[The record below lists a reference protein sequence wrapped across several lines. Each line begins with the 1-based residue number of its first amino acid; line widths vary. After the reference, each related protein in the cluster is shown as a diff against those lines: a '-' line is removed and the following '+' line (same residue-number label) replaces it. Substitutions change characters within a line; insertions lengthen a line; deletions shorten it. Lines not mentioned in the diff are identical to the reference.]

1 MNSTRTGVG
10 PFGIGIDLGTSAL
23 KAVLFDSALR
33 PLEIATRALK
43 TRIDDSGASTQDFR
57 TVVRAATSA
66 LAELAAH
73 RLTRRIRCVGITT
86 HRSSLVAVDP
96 ASHRAVSPL
105 VLWND
110 RRAAPL
116 IARMSKRGLTRAIAR
131 RTALPVLPFF
141 FGPRAAALRSL
152 GAIDSRSRLL
162 TADAALLC
170 ALGAEDATTDPS
182 YSSRTL
188 LAGTHGDYDAA
199 LLRAFGVSRE
209 QLARVVPST
218 GPRGTLRGR
227 TIPPTL
233 RGLPVT
239 AALADQSAAYLGL
252 AGFDPA
258 RTTLTIGTGTF
269 AARGGARHDRERG
282 VFPLFLARTHDAS
295 YLGAETNDP
304 STGASFRMVRELVG
318 VADDDTLERM
328 AKRSRSAVFVA
339 PAATGLGAPWLQPT
353 AEAAIFGLSDAS
365 TPSDIARGLF
375 EGVAARIAELL
386 QLLGGTDRVRAG
398 GGGAKSDLLLQLA
411 ADRSGRTIERTG
423 EIEVGALGAAGLARI
438 GAGETWESIAR
449 LAAARTRARKVF
461 VPTSTASSR
470 ERARREAA
478 TYFAIVAARAAD
490 NSS

>member
-1 MNSTRTGVG
+1 MNSTRTDVR
-10 PFGIGIDLGTSAL
+10 PIAIGIDLGTSAL
-23 KAVLFDSALR
+23 KAVLFDPALR
-33 PLEIATRALK
+33 PLEIATRTLK
-43 TRIDDSGASTQDFR
+43 TRIDDSGDSTQDFR

-73 RLTRRIRCVGITT
+73 RLARRIRCVGITT

-96 ASHRAVSPL
+96 ASNRAVSPL

-116 IARMSKRGLTRAIAR
+116 VARISKRGLSSVIAR
-131 RTALPVLPFF
+131 RTGLPLLPFF

-152 GAIDSRSRLL
+152 GSIDARSRLL

-188 LAGTHGDYDAA
+188 LAGTSGDYDAE
-199 LLRAFGVSRE
+199 LLATFRVARE
-209 QLARVVPST
+209 QLAHVVPST
-218 GPRGTLRGR
+218 GPRGILRGR
-227 TIPPTL
+227 AIPPTL
-233 RGLPVT
+233 RGVPVT

-269 AARGGARHDRERG
+269 AARGGARPDRERG

-295 YLGAETNDP
+295 YVGAETNDP
-304 STGASFRMVRELVG
+304 STGASFRLIREMIG
-318 VADDDTLERM
+318 VADDDTLERL
-328 AKRSRSAVFVA
+328 ARTSRSAVFVV
-339 PAATGLGAPWLQPT
+339 PAAAGLGAPWLQPT
-353 AEAAIFGLSDAS
+353 AEAAIFRLSNSS
-365 TPSDIARGLF
+365 TSSDVARGLF

-386 QLLGGTDRVRAG
+386 QLLGGNDRVRAG
-398 GGGAKSDLLLQLA
+398 GGGAKSDLLLQLV

-438 GAGETWESIAR
+438 GAGETWGSIAR
-449 LAAARTRARKVF
+449 IAAARTVARKVF
-461 VPTSTASSR
+461 VPTSTALSR

-478 TYFAIVAARAAD
+478 TYFAIVADRAAD
-490 NSS
+490 DSK